1 MRRNHGF
8 LLAILLVAGAVG
20 AQTTPAKP
28 ATVANTLEQRLVACA
43 ICHGKQGEGV
53 RKNEYYPRLAGKP
66 SEYLYNQLI
75 GFREKRRSSPVMTY
89 MVGGLSDSYLGEIA
103 DYYAA
108 LRPPFP
114 APAPRAD
121 PARLARGELL
131 ALKGDPALDVP
142 ACTACHGAKL
152 GGMLPGIPGVIG
164 LYPDY
169 VAAQMGAWK
178 NGVRNAA
185 APDCMA
191 RIASRLGGDD
201 IAAVSAWLA
210 SQPASPDTPPVP
222 ARSLKLPMSCGSAPQ

>member
-1 MRRNHGF
+1 MRYGF
-8 LLAILLVAGAVG
+8 LLATLLAAGGAL
-20 AQTTPAKP
+20 AQTTPPKP
-28 ATVANTLEQRLVACA
+28 ATVANTLEQRLLACA

-75 GFREKRRSSPVMTY
+75 GFRDKRRASPLMTY
-89 MVGGLSDSYLGEIA
+89 MVGGLSDTYLGEIA
-103 DYYAA
+103 DYYSK

-114 APAPRAD
+114 PPAPRAD
-121 PARLARGELL
+121 PAKLARGEVL
-131 ALKGDPALDVP
+131 ALKGDPALEIP
-142 ACTACHGAKL
+142 ACSACHGTNFS
-152 GGMLPGIPGVIG
+152 GMLPGIPGLVG

-169 VAAQMGAWK
+169 VASQMGAWK
-178 NGVRNAA
+178 KGARNAA

-191 RIASRLGGDD
+191 RIASRLSGED

-210 SQPASPDTPPVP
+210 SQPASPDTPPAP

>member
-1 MRRNHGF
+1 MRRTHGF
-8 LLAILLVAGAVG
+8 LLATLLVAGAVG
-20 AQTTPAKP
+20 AQTTPSKP
-28 ATVANTLEQRLVACA
+28 ATVANTLEQRIVACA
-43 ICHGKQGEGV
+43 MCHGKQGEGV

-103 DYYAA
+103 AYYAA

-114 APAPRAD
+114 PPASRAD

-142 ACTACHGAKL
+142 ACAACHGEKL
-152 GGMLPGIPGVIG
+152 SGMLPGIPGVIG

-178 NGVRNAA
+178 NGARNAA
-185 APDCMA
+185 SPDCMA
-191 RIASRLGGDD
+191 RIASRLSGDD

>member
-1 MRRNHGF
+1 MRRNRGF
-8 LLAILLVAGAVG
+8 LLAILLVPGAVG

-28 ATVANTLEQRLVACA
+28 ATVANTLEQRILACA
-43 ICHGKQGEGV
+43 MCHGKQGEGV

-114 APAPRAD
+114 PPAAGTD
-121 PARLARGELL
+121 PGKLARGELL
-131 ALKGDPALDVP
+131 ALKGDPALDIP

-152 GGMLPGIPGVIG
+152 TGMLPGIPGVVG

-191 RIASRLGGDD
+191 RIASRLSGDD

-210 SQPASPDTPPVP
+210 AQPASPDTPPVP
-222 ARSLKLPMSCGSAPQ
+222 ARSLKLPLSCGSAPQ

>member
-1 MRRNHGF
+1 MRRSHGF
-8 LLAILLVAGAVG
+8 LLATLLAAGAVA
-20 AQTTPAKP
+20 AQTTPSKP

-75 GFREKRRSSPVMTY
+75 GFREKRRASPVMTY

-103 DYYAA
+103 DYYSK

-114 APAPRAD
+114 PPAPRAD

-131 ALKGDPALDVP
+131 ALKGDPALDIP
-142 ACTACHGAKL
+142 ACAACHGTNFS
-152 GGMLPGIPGVIG
+152 GMLPGIPGLVG

-169 VAAQMGAWK
+169 VAAQMGTWK
-178 NGVRNAA
+178 SGVRNAA

-191 RIASRLGGDD
+191 RIASRLSGDD

-210 SQPASPDTPPVP
+210 SQPASPDTPPAP
-222 ARSLKLPMSCGSAPQ
+222 ARSLKLPMNCGSAPQ